1 MMIMRTKCNDGNDNK
16 SENINDS
23 DTDDGGIAVG
33 TKLLFGN
40 GNDDDTGFDDQVG
53 NHNSKPM
60 KIGIRIT

>member
-1 MMIMRTKCNDGNDNK
+1 MRTKCNDGNDNK

-23 DTDDGGIAVG
+23 DTDDGGIA
-33 TKLLFGN
+33 LLFGN

-53 NHNSKPM
+53 NNNSKTM